1 MQWEITNGV
10 KWMRCSALTASRR
23 LGTRFMTTQQTG
35 EVIFADARQ
44 LHSAALERLCAGD
57 LRDAAEKAWC
67 AVKRATDAL
76 ILVRTGHA
84 PKTTTETAQG
94 LRQLDEVDPEV
105 KKLSMRARYYSA
117 QRSLHG
123 DCFYSGNCDPEKHP
137 DHIRRVVE
145 YVGHA
150 EKLAF

>member
-1 MQWEITNGV
+1 
-10 KWMRCSALTASRR
+10 MRCSALTVSRR
-23 LGTRFMTTQQTG
+23 LGPRFMTTQQTG
-35 EVIFADARQ
+35 EVIFADAKQ
-44 LHSAALERLCAGD
+44 LHSAALERLGAGD

-84 PKTTTETAQG
+84 PETTTETART
-94 LRQLDEVDPEV
+94 LRQLADVDPDID
-105 KKLSMRARYYSA
+105 KLRMVRRYYSA

-123 DCFYSGNCDPEKHP
+123 DCFYSGNCDPGKHP

-145 YVGHA
+145 YVSHA

>member
-1 MQWEITNGV
+1 
-10 KWMRCSALTASRR
+10 
-23 LGTRFMTTQQTG
+23 MTTRQTG
-35 EVIFADARQ
+35 EVIFTDARQ
-44 LHSAALERLCAGD
+44 LHSAALERLGAGD

-76 ILVRTGHA
+76 ILVRTGYA
-84 PKTTTETAQG
+84 PETTTETG
-94 LRQLDEVDPEV
+94 RSLRQLANVDPEV
-105 KKLSMRARYYSA
+105 AKLSMVRRYYSA
-117 QRSLHG
+117 QQSLHG

-145 YVGHA
+145 YVGYA